1 MLNWSPTQSID
12 AVHSKCGSLES
23 PAIVSGQEGVTGKVS
38 MFAPNARC
46 METATNETTFGSI
59 MAAAVYQYFTSN
71 KVMLRLCMLADLVM
85 KRLRTLACA
94 VLLMRV
100 SSLRT
105 FSVAPALRVEII

>member
-1 MLNWSPTQSID
+1 
-12 AVHSKCGSLES
+12 
-23 PAIVSGQEGVTGKVS
+23 
-38 MFAPNARC
+38 
-46 METATNETTFGSI
+46 
-59 MAAAVYQYFTSN
+59 
-71 KVMLRLCMLADLVM
+71 MLADLVM